1 MDEVQIQVDERKH
14 VKGNEI
20 FETYCKVQP
29 KSLLPLADRAI
40 ACDWI
45 TRAE

>member
-1 MDEVQIQVDERKH
+1 MDEIQIQVDERKH

-20 FETYCKVQP
+20 SETNCKVQP
-29 KSLLPLADRAI
+29 ESLLPLADRAI
-40 ACDWI
+40 ARDWI